1 MSRCEHSENV
11 GAYVLKALDEPAASE
26 FSAHLADCQA
36 CSREV
41 ADLQVVA
48 DNLPLAAEQV
58 SPSQAVRDR
67 IMASVQSEAQLLQA
81 AGARAD
87 RPATP
92 TKRPRRRRRW
102 MPRLVTK
109 PAIAAMAAACALLV
123 ALLVDR
129 SDGPHTR
136 TFSAAAPAGAQA
148 FVTVRNGRAELSVE
162 RMPSP
167 AQGKV
172 YEVWLVRAGRP
183 PQATHALFG
192 VRSDGRAV
200 VKIPERVGDA
210 DAVWVTAEPPSGS
223 VVPSGPPVIKAN
235 LT

>member
-11 GAYVLKALDEPAASE
+11 GAYVLKALDEPATSE
-26 FSAHLADCQA
+26 FAAHLADCQA

-67 IMASVQSEAQLLQA
+67 IMAAVQSEAELLQA

-87 RPATP
+87 RVPAATAV
-92 TKRPRRRRRW
+92 RPRRRW

-148 FVTVRNGRAELSVE
+148 FVTVRDGRAELSVE

-172 YEVWLVRAGRP
+172 YEVWLVWAGRP

-200 VKIPERVGDA
+200 VKIPEGVGDA

-223 VVPSGPPVIKAN
+223 VVPTGPPVIKAN